1 MQFVRE
7 QNFIY
12 KNCNKGRRHGVVVA
26 SQAHILVLRVRATRR
41 VYQFFDMP
49 SDLFLLLFRAVSRA
63 LMVLNY
69 SHWVLLGQ
77 ELA

>member
-1 MQFVRE
+1 MLLHYILEFRE
-7 QNFIY
+7 
-12 KNCNKGRRHGVVVA
+12 GGVASWLRHGLTY
-26 SQAHILVLRVRATRR
+26 SWLRVRATRG

>member
-1 MQFVRE
+1 ME
-7 QNFIY
+7 
-12 KNCNKGRRHGVVVA
+12 GGVA
-26 SQAHILVLRVRATRR
+26 SWLRRRLTYLWLRVRATRG
-41 VYQFFDMP
+41 VYQFFDTP
-49 SDLFLLLFRAVSRA
+49 SDSFLLLFRAVSRA